1 MGRWGRTVGAVSLLA
16 LLTACGSNG
25 AEPAGGSSPM
35 PSALD
40 TSPATPAP
48 EPQPDDGVRI
58 DIALEDGSIT
68 PTGDRVE
75 VEAGEPVTLHVDS
88 DTNDEIHVH
97 SDPEHEFEV
106 GPGPDQSFTFT
117 VDVPGRVDVESH
129 ATDRT
134 IVQLLVR

>member
-25 AEPAGGSSPM
+25 AEPAGGSSP
-35 PSALD
+35 
-40 TSPATPAP
+40 TTP
-48 EPQPDDGVRI
+48 PDDGVRI